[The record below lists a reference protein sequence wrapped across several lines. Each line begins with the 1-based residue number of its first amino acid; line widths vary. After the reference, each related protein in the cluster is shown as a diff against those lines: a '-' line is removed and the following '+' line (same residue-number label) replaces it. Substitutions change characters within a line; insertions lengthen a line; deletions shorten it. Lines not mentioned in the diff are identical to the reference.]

1 MESTTSSG
9 GVDLTAGRRTYP
21 GLALALALLSIPGST
36 ATWDTLPGGGFVFGA
51 PFAIAALVLG
61 MQARLGTEG
70 RGLATAA
77 IAIATLMLAM
87 MAVWTIAESL

>member
-21 GLALALALLSIPGST
+21 GLALAILSVPGST

-61 MQARLGTEG
+61 TRARRGAEG

-87 MAVWTIAESL
+87 MAVWIIAESV